1 MTDLLKTEI
10 TQYQIRTTFKLIM
23 YILNY
28 ILIILNSIS
37 VSLEKYNI
45 SNEDGFSTLKMN
57 LSLGNYMYLIL
68 NFLDYVENTCIFL
81 NIH

>member
-1 MTDLLKTEI
+1 
-10 TQYQIRTTFKLIM
+10 M

-28 ILIILNSIS
+28 ILIILNPISI
-37 VSLEKYNI
+37 SLEKYNI

-57 LSLGNYMYLIL
+57 LSFGNYMYLIL
-68 NFLDYVENTCIFL
+68 KLLVYVENTCIFL